1 MTFRDTFVHIAADC
15 PESSGIEPPCRGGK
29 KPVHLIQLELL
40 LGRPHHFTHETL
52 VVESE
57 LLREPPTGETRAEI
71 LSRIRAKPLP
81 CLRCSPLAKRYGW
94 GFHFD
99 GEGKIAVHPAGSAS
113 YGKLAADRNLD
124 QVAAMRTKKAP

>member
-1 MTFRDTFVHIAADC
+1 MTFRNTFIRIAADC
-15 PESSGIEPPCRGGK
+15 PERTGSEPPCRGGK

-40 LGRPHHFTHETL
+40 RKQPHHFTHESL

-57 LLREPPTGETRAEI
+57 LLREPSTGESRRQIVA
-71 LSRIRAKPLP
+71 RIRSKPLP

-99 GEGKIAVHPAGSAS
+99 AEGRIAVHAAGSAS
-113 YGKLAADRNLD
+113 YEMLAADSCLD
-124 QVAAMRTKKAP
+124 QVPAMRSNRA

>member
-1 MTFRDTFVHIAADC
+1 VTFLVRIAADC
-15 PESSGIEPPCRGGK
+15 PEASGIEPICRGGK

-40 LGRPHHFTHETL
+40 LGQPHHFTHEAL

-57 LLREPPTGETRAEI
+57 LLREPSTGETRAEV
-71 LSRIRAKPLP
+71 LGRVREKPLA

-99 GEGKIAVHPAGSAS
+99 GEGKIGIHPAGSGNYRS
-113 YGKLAADRNLD
+113 LAVDPRLN
-124 QVAAMRTKKAP
+124 QVAAMRNKRA

>member
-1 MTFRDTFVHIAADC
+1 MTFRNTFVRIAADC
-15 PESSGIEPPCRGGK
+15 PESAGIEPASRGGK

-40 LGRPHHFTHETL
+40 RSAPHHFTHESL

-71 LSRIRAKPLP
+71 LSRIRSKPLP

-99 GEGKIAVHPAGSAS
+99 DDGKIGVHSAGSAS
-113 YGKLAADRNLD
+113 YAKLAADSRLD
-124 QVAAMRTKKAP
+124 QVLAMRNKRAS